1 MTPPAF
7 LHRLQ
12 RVNPTTAFVV
22 ALGWLLAG
30 LLLPGII
37 GGLMLFVLVAALSTL
52 TFTTWPVQSP
62 ITRVVRSAL
71 LLLLLAAAV
80 SKIL

>member
-1 MTPPAF
+1 MTPPA
-7 LHRLQ
+7 LLQRLA

-37 GGLMLFVLVAALSTL
+37 GGLLLFVLVAALSAVTV
-52 TFTTWPVQSP
+52 TTWRVQPP
-62 ITRVVRSAL
+62 ITRVVRLAL
-71 LLLLLAAAV
+71 LALLLAAAV
-80 SKIL
+80 SKLL